1 MNGLWRVLLEMT
13 VRKANQVIIF
23 NDVVN
28 SDSNPV
34 KECRHIFLD
43 VLTSNSFS
51 CLNVEVLAIFTLEI
65 IFHARLEFLL
75 ML

>member
-13 VRKANQVIIF
+13 VRKADQLIIF

-28 SDSNPV
+28 SDLGIRLRLVWRANSNPV

-51 CLNVEVLAIFTLEI
+51 CLNVEVLAIFT
-65 IFHARLEFLL
+65 
-75 ML
+75 